1 VSGTLTQAPLNKLSF
16 YARERAFFMKNQTKP
31 ENNAMKDLL
40 SSSSSPSKS
49 GHIIDGKVIEVGK
62 KNIFVDLGIF
72 GTGIVLTKE
81 IKESPS
87 LVKQLKMGQE
97 VQCMVLEPENEKGYV
112 EISLRAASKELSW
125 EKLEKIKNSGEAT
138 PAKVV
143 QANKGGLMVELL
155 GQLAFLPVSQLSQ
168 EHYPRVEGGDK
179 NKIFQQLTKLVGKEI
194 SVKIIDLDQRTD
206 KFIVSEKALSREETR
221 EMMEH
226 FKPGDVFEGTITAIT
241 NFGAFVKLEP
251 KEGFNMAVP
260 DGLIHISEL
269 DWGLVRDPREIVKEG
284 EKIKVKIIGFH
295 QGRPTLSLK
304 ALKEKPQS

>member
-1 VSGTLTQAPLNKLSF
+1 
-16 YARERAFFMKNQTKP
+16 MKNQTKP
-31 ENNAMKDLL
+31 ENNIMKDLL
-40 SSSSSPSKS
+40 SSSASPAKP
-49 GHIIDGKVIEVGK
+49 GQIIDGKIIEVGK
-62 KNIFVDLGIF
+62 KNIFVDLGTF

-81 IKESPS
+81 IKENPS
-87 LVKQLKMGQE
+87 LAKESKKGQE
-97 VQCMVLEPENEKGYV
+97 IQCMVLEPENEKGYV
-112 EISLRAASKELSW
+112 EISLKAASKELYW
-125 EKLEKIKNSGEAT
+125 EKLEEIKNSGEAA
-138 PAKVV
+138 PAKIV

-179 NKIFQQLTKLVGKEI
+179 NKIFQQLTKLVGKELT
-194 SVKIIDLDQRTD
+194 VKIIDLDQKTD

-226 FKPGDVFEGTITAIT
+226 FRPGEIFDGTITAIT
-241 NFGAFVKLEP
+241 NFGAFVRLEP
-251 KEGFNMAVP
+251 KGGFNVAVP

-284 EKIKVKIIGFH
+284 EKIKIKIIGFH